1 MKGSKTQ
8 KIFSTLLTINLEY
21 HSQEYTNDQYRYAEM
36 IPGDKIPNYKPVNQ
50 NRKIHQISSITE
62 KLQVRPLSCYECD
75 GCLKGELENC
85 GNKNLIVKQQ
95 TVKMK
100 ISESHT
106 ERTKHQEDEQTGIH
120 ISTLITKNSV
130 VAVYIDEPEYQFYIM
145 KVTDEPHVVNR
156 EVSDDWGCTFTRI
169 SEILKGFYYDRM
181 NNYPYKYKQIKRKK
195 AIVHVVA
202 VKCVCVELRACD
214 QIKVPESLH
223 LDIFDSL
230 DQM

>member
-1 MKGSKTQ
+1 MAVLRGSEMIQ
-8 KIFSTLLTINLEY
+8 KAKDFFDFVDNELRIPQSGIYKRPVF
-21 HSQEYTNDQYRYAEM
+21 RYAEE
-36 IPGDKIPNYKPVNQ
+36 IPGDKIPDFKPVNQ
-50 NRKIHQISSITE
+50 NRKIHQISSTTE

-75 GCLKGELENC
+75 VCLKGELEHC
-85 GNKNLIVKQQ
+85 GNKNIIGKHQ

-106 ERTKHQEDEQTGIH
+106 DRTEHQEDEQTGID

-130 VAVYIDEPEYQFYIM
+130 VAVYTDDPEYQFYIM

-156 EVSDDWGCTFTRI
+156 DVSDDWGCTFTRS

-181 NNYPYKYKQIKRKK
+181 NNYPYKYKLIKRKQ

-202 VKCVCVELRACD
+202 VKCLCVE
-214 QIKVPESLH
+214 
-223 LDIFDSL
+223 
-230 DQM
+230 